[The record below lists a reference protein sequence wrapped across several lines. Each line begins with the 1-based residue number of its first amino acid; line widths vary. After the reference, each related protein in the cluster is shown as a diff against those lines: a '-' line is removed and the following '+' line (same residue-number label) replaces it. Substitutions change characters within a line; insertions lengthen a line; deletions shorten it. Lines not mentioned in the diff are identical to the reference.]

1 MKVVVSWLKEYC
13 PTDLSPEELAELLT
27 SKGAEVEEIER
38 PWERLN
44 GVVVARV
51 LEVRD
56 HPSSDTLCLAR
67 VSTGDAEREVVVGV
81 RNMKAGDLVPLA
93 GPGATVPALP
103 EPLSARKIRGVV
115 SDGMLCSPWELG
127 ITTEHTGILLIPD
140 DLQPGTDFKQAYGLD
155 DSVFDIEVTPNRPD
169 FLSVIG
175 IAREVAAAT
184 GAPLAMPDVAAP
196 EDDEKADEAATVEI
210 LDLER
215 CPRYLARIVRG
226 IGHAPSPIRVQARL
240 TASGMRPLSAAVDA
254 TNYAMLEI
262 GQPLHPFDLA
272 RLKGPGIVVRRAK
285 DEERVVT
292 LDGVE
297 RVFTSDDLL
306 ICDTERP
313 VAVAGVMGGAVAEMS
328 ESTADVLLE
337 SAWFE
342 RGGIQRTRR
351 RIGLSTEASMR
362 FERGTDPEAVP
373 LGADRACRLMA
384 EWCGGRVLAGSVE
397 AGGAPERRRVWMRP
411 SRASLVIG
419 YPVSAAEAAQAL
431 HRLGMACEVQD
442 VNLVTVEVPGYRV
455 DIEREVDLI
464 EEVVRVQGYDRVG
477 STVPPVRQVGGVPPA
492 DGFRAV
498 LRGSLRRAGIREVR
512 LLSFASKEDLYIP
525 GDLPRTEVE
534 FLHDDAIRITNPLQ
548 ADEAFL
554 RTRLLPGLLR
564 AVRRNVYRHVRGV
577 ALFEVGTVFRMKDGG
592 AEERPSVAFAMT
604 GPASQTWAEP
614 ARSFDF
620 FDAKGVVEA
629 LLEDAGVRDW
639 WVGRPAGWP
648 FHPGRSV
655 AILAGQDGLGVMGE
669 LHPSLV
675 ERLDLGGRVAAAE
688 VDVQALMAHASS
700 EIEVRD
706 VPRFPPVRRDLAFV
720 LDGATPAA
728 AVQAALLDAGGDLV
742 ETCLLF
748 DVFSGPPLPQGKKS
762 LAFSIDLRAHDRTLT
777 DEEADAVVRG
787 IAERLAAEFG
797 ADLRAG

>member
-1 MKVVVSWLKEYC
+1 MKVVVSWVKEYC
-13 PTDLSPEELAELLT
+13 PSDLTPEELAELLT

-38 PWERLN
+38 PWDRLR

-56 HPSSDTLCLAR
+56 HPNSDTLCLAR

-81 RNMKAGDLVPLA
+81 RNMKPDDLVPLA

-103 EPLSARKIRGVV
+103 EPLSARRIRGVV

-127 ITTEHTGILLIPD
+127 ITTEHTGILVIPD
-140 DLQPGTDFKQAYGLD
+140 ELEPGTDFKQAYGLD
-155 DSVFDIEVTPNRPD
+155 ESVLDIEVTPNRPD

-175 IAREVAAAT
+175 IAREVSAAT
-184 GAPLAMPDVAAP
+184 GVPLRLPDVALE
-196 EDDEKADEAATVEI
+196 EDDEKVDEVATVEI
-210 LDLER
+210 LDLDR

-226 IGHAPSPIRVQARL
+226 IAHSPSPIRVQARL
-240 TASGMRPLSAAVDA
+240 TVSGMRPLSAAVDA

-262 GQPLHPFDLA
+262 GQPLHPFDLS
-272 RLKGPGIVVRRAK
+272 RLKGPGIVIRRAN
-285 DEERVVT
+285 DGERLVT

-297 RVFTSDDLL
+297 RAFTSDDLL

-373 LGADRACRLMA
+373 LGADRASRLMA

-397 AGGAPERRRVWMRP
+397 AGGAPERRHVSMRP

-419 YPVSAAEAAQAL
+419 YPVSATEAAEAFD
-431 HRLGMACEVQD
+431 RLGMSYEVED
-442 VNLVTVEVPGYRV
+442 EDLVGVEVPGYRV

-477 STVPPVRQVGGVPPA
+477 STVPPVRQAGGVPA
-492 DGFRAV
+492 LYGFRAR
-498 LRGSLRRAGIREVR
+498 LRGSLRRSGLREVR
-512 LLSFASKEDLYIP
+512 LLSFASKEDVEMAG
-525 GDLPRTEVE
+525 GDDP
-534 FLHDDAIRITNPLQ
+534 IRITNPLQ
-548 ADEAFL
+548 ADESYL
-554 RTRLLPGLLR
+554 RTRLLPGLLN
-564 AVRRNVYRHVRGV
+564 AVQRNVYRHVRGV
-577 ALFEVGTVFRMKDGG
+577 ALFEVGTVFRMKDG
-592 AEERPSVAFAMT
+592 AANERSSLALAMT
-604 GPASQTWAEP
+604 GPASQSWAEP
-614 ARSFDF
+614 PRSFDL
-620 FDAKGVVEA
+620 FDAKGALEA
-629 LLEDAGVRDW
+629 LLEDAGIRDW
-639 WVGRPAGWP
+639 SMGPPAGWP
-648 FHPGRSV
+648 FHPARSA
-655 AILAGQDGLGVMGE
+655 AILAGTEGLGVVGE
-669 LHPSLV
+669 IHPSLV
-675 ERLDLGGRVAAAE
+675 EQLDLGGRVAAAE
-688 VDVQALMAHASS
+688 VDVQALMAHTSS

-706 VPRFPPVRRDLAFV
+706 VPRYPPVRRDLAFV
-720 LDGATPAA
+720 LDATVPAA
-728 AVQAALLDAGGDLV
+728 PVQAALREAGGELV

-748 DVFSGPPLPQGKKS
+748 DVFSGPPLPEGKKS
-762 LAFSIDLRAHDRTLT
+762 LAFSIDLRAPDRTLT
-777 DEEADAVVRG
+777 DNEADAVVHR
-787 IAERLAAEFG
+787 IAEHLASEFG
-797 ADLRAG
+797 AELRAG

>member
-1 MKVVVSWLKEYC
+1 MKVVVSWVKEYC
-13 PTDLSPEELAELLT
+13 PSDLTPEEMAELLT

-38 PWERLN
+38 PWDRLR

-56 HPSSDTLCLAR
+56 HPNSDTLCLAR

-81 RNMKAGDLVPLA
+81 RNMKPDDLVPLA
-93 GPGATVPALP
+93 GPGATLPALP
-103 EPLSARKIRGVV
+103 EPLSTRKIRGVV

-127 ITTEHTGILLIPD
+127 ITTEHTGILVIPD
-140 DLQPGTDFKQAYGLD
+140 ELEPGTDFKKAYGLD
-155 DSVFDIEVTPNRPD
+155 ESVLDIEVTPNRPD

-175 IAREVAAAT
+175 IAREVSAAT
-184 GAPLAMPDVAAP
+184 GAPLRKPDVALE
-196 EDDEKADEAATVEI
+196 EDDEKVDEVATVEI
-210 LDLER
+210 LDLDR

-226 IGHAPSPIRVQARL
+226 IAHSPSPIRVQARL

-262 GQPLHPFDLA
+262 GQPLHPFDLS
-272 RLKGPGIVVRRAK
+272 RLKGPGIVVRRAN
-285 DEERVVT
+285 DGERLVT

-297 RVFTSDDLL
+297 RAFTSDDLL

-362 FERGTDPEAVP
+362 FERGTNPEAVP
-373 LGADRACRLMA
+373 LGADRASQLMA

-397 AGGAPERRRVWMRP
+397 AGGAPERRHVSMRP

-419 YPVSAAEAAQAL
+419 YPVSATEAAEAFD
-431 HRLGMACEVQD
+431 RLGMPCEVED
-442 VNLVTVEVPGYRV
+442 EDLVGVEVPGYRV

-477 STVPPVRQVGGVPPA
+477 STVPPVRQAGGVPA
-492 DGFRAV
+492 GYGFRAR
-498 LRGSLRRAGIREVR
+498 LRGSLRRSGLREVR
-512 LLSFASKEDLYIP
+512 LLSFASKEAVEMAG
-525 GDLPRTEVE
+525 GDGP
-534 FLHDDAIRITNPLQ
+534 IRITNPLQ
-548 ADEAFL
+548 ADESYL
-554 RTRLLPGLLR
+554 RTRLLPGLLG
-564 AVRRNVYRHVRGV
+564 AVQRNVYRHVRGV
-577 ALFEVGTVFRMKDGG
+577 ALFEVGTVFRMKDG
-592 AEERPSVAFAMT
+592 AANERSSVALAMT
-604 GPASQTWAEP
+604 GPASQSWAEP
-614 ARSFDF
+614 PRSFDF
-620 FDAKGVVEA
+620 FDAKGAVVA
-629 LLEDAGVRDW
+629 LLEDAGIRDW
-639 WVGRPAGWP
+639 SMGPAAGWP
-648 FHPGRSV
+648 FHPARSA
-655 AILAGQDGLGVMGE
+655 AILAGTEGLGVVGE
-669 LHPSLV
+669 IHPSLV
-675 ERLDLGGRVAAAE
+675 DQMDLGGRVAAAE
-688 VDVQALMAHASS
+688 VDVQALMAQTSS

-720 LDGATPAA
+720 LDAAVPAA
-728 AVQAALLDAGGDLV
+728 PVEAALREAGGELV

-748 DVFSGPPLPQGKKS
+748 DFFSGPPLPEGKKS
-762 LAFSIDLRAHDRTLT
+762 LAFSIDLRASDRTLT
-777 DEEADAVVRG
+777 DDEADAVVHR
-787 IAERLAAEFG
+787 IAEYLASEFG
-797 ADLRAG
+797 AELRAG

>member
-1 MKVVVSWLKEYC
+1 VKVVVSWLKEYC
-13 PTDLSPEELAELLT
+13 PTDLSPEDLAELLT
-27 SKGAEVEEIER
+27 AKGAEVEEIER
-38 PWERLN
+38 PWDRLE

-56 HPSSDTLCLAR
+56 HPNSDTLCLAR
-67 VSTGDAEREVVVGV
+67 VTTGDAEHEVVVGV
-81 RNMKAGDLVPLA
+81 RNMKPGDLVPLA

-127 ITTEHTGILLIPD
+127 ITTEHTGILVIPD
-140 DLQPGTDFKQAYGLD
+140 DLQPGTDVKRAYGLD
-155 DSVFDIEVTPNRPD
+155 DSVLDIEVTPNRPD

-184 GAPLAMPDVAAP
+184 GVPLRMPDVALE
-196 EDDEKADEAATVEI
+196 EDDEKADEVATVET

-226 IGHAPSPIRVQARL
+226 IGHSPSPIRMQARL

-272 RLKGPGIVVRRAK
+272 RLKGPGIVVRRAN
-285 DEERVVT
+285 DGERLVT

-297 RVFTSDDLL
+297 RAFTSDDLL

-328 ESTADVLLE
+328 QSTADVLLE

-351 RIGLSTEASMR
+351 RVGLSTEASMR

-373 LGADRACRLMA
+373 LGADRACRLIA

-397 AGGAPERRRVWMRP
+397 AGGAPERRHVSIRP

-419 YPVSAAEAAQAL
+419 YPVSAADAAHAFD
-431 HRLGMACEVQD
+431 RLGMASEAEDQD
-442 VNLVTVEVPGYRV
+442 LVAVEVPGYRV

-477 STVPPVRQVGGVPPA
+477 STVPPVHQVGGVPPA
-492 DGFRAV
+492 YGFRAL
-498 LRGSLRRAGIREVR
+498 LRGSLRRSGIREVR
-512 LLSFASKEDLYIP
+512 LLSFASQEDIEMAG
-525 GDLPRTEVE
+525 GDDP
-534 FLHDDAIRITNPLQ
+534 IRITNPLQ

-564 AVRRNVYRHVRGV
+564 AVQRNVYRHVRGV
-577 ALFEVGTVFRMKDGG
+577 ALFEVGTVFRLNDG
-592 AEERPSVAFAMT
+592 AADERPWVAFAMT
-604 GPASQTWAEP
+604 GPVSQTWAEP
-614 ARSFDF
+614 PRSFDF
-620 FDAKGVVEA
+620 FDAKGVLEA
-629 LLEDAGVRDW
+629 ILEDAGVRDW
-639 WVGRPAGWP
+639 SMGPPAGWP
-648 FHPGRSV
+648 FHPGRSA
-655 AILAGQDGLGVMGE
+655 AIRAGEDALGVVGE
-669 LHPSLV
+669 IHPSLV

-688 VDVQALMAHASS
+688 VHVQVLMAHASS

-720 LDGATPAA
+720 LDAATPASP
-728 AVQAALLDAGGDLV
+728 VQAAMLDAGGDLI
-742 ETCLLF
+742 ESCLLF
-748 DVFSGPPLPQGKKS
+748 DVFSGPPLGQGKKS
-762 LAFSIDLRAHDRTLT
+762 LAFSIDLRAPDRTLT
-777 DEEADAVVRG
+777 DEEADAVVGR
-787 IAERLAAEFG
+787 IAERLASEFG
-797 ADLRAG
+797 AELRAG